1 MRRFAGILLLGALLV
16 GCGGGSEDGKIAFH
30 SNRDGDGEIFV
41 MNADGTGVQQ
51 LTDNNDSDYF
61 PAWSP
66 NSNKIAFL
74 SDRDGDFEI
83 FVMSADGTSVQQRTD
98 NDDNDQTPVWSPSGK
113 KIAFSSDRYGD
124 SEIFVMNA
132 DGSNVI
138 SLGQQGYPTS
148 WGG

>member
-1 MRRFAGILLLGALLV
+1 MVCGLLA
-16 GCGGGSEDGKIAFH
+16 GCGGGTLDGKIAFH

-51 LTDNNDSDYF
+51 LTDNNDSESF
-61 PAWSP
+61 PA
-66 NSNKIAFL
+66 
-74 SDRDGDFEI
+74 
-83 FVMSADGTSVQQRTD
+83 
-98 NDDNDQTPVWSPSGK
+98 WSPSGK